1 MRVRVLARDNTVL
14 VVPRLVSI
22 GDLVLRGFAVGVVE
36 AAAARTR

>member
-1 MRVRVLARDNTVL
+1 MARARVLARE
-14 VVPRLVSI
+14 SI